1 MTVDLDETDDE
12 APAKKTKVAEED
24 EESEDEFA
32 ADREEAS
39 GEDDEDVDEDDEDLE
54 EDDDDDDED
63 DEEGEEE
70 GSEAELPSDLSDDEG
85 PDTLEGLDSFV
96 DELDA
101 ADRKKRDMKAVK
113 AEVGK
118 TKRRVLPVS
127 SGPQASSKFPTPP
140 KRHRADVRW
149 QTRLVYTHRL
159 SPLSIWRFRF
169 ITLQGR
175 QQIFFIHLETR
186 CPTRPITHYR
196 PRPTRSRS
204 SLRKDERRRSKM
216 VSGHEED

>member
-12 APAKKTKVAEED
+12 APAKKAKVNED

-39 GEDDEDVDEDDEDLE
+39 DEDDEDVEGEDHE
-54 EDDDDDDED
+54 ED
-63 DEEGEEE
+63 DEEDEEEE
-70 GSEAELPSDLSDDEG
+70 GSEAELPSDLSEDEG

-127 SGPQASSKFPTPP
+127 SGPQASSKFITLC
-140 KRHRADVRW
+140 KWHRANIRW
-149 QTRLVYTHRL
+149 QTRLVYTYRV
-159 SPLSIWRFRF
+159 PPFIIWRFRF
-169 ITLQGR
+169 TPFQGR

-186 CPTRPITHYR
+186 CPPSSITHYR
-196 PRPTRSRS
+196 PRSTRSRS
-204 SLRKDERRRSKM
+204 SI
-216 VSGHEED
+216 

>member
-39 GEDDEDVDEDDEDLE
+39 DEDDEDVE
-54 EDDDDDDED
+54 EGDDDED
-63 DEEGEEE
+63 DEEDEEDEEE

-127 SGPQASSKFPTPP
+127 SGPQATSRPSFSHSG
-140 KRHRADVRW
+140 RRANIRW
-149 QTRLVYTHRL
+149 QTRLVYTYL
-159 SPLSIWRFRF
+159 LPPLFIWRLRF
-169 ITLQGR
+169 ITFQGR
-175 QQIFFIHLETR
+175 
-186 CPTRPITHYR
+186 
-196 PRPTRSRS
+196 
-204 SLRKDERRRSKM
+204 
-216 VSGHEED
+216 

>member
-39 GEDDEDVDEDDEDLE
+39 DDDDEDVE
-54 EDDDDDDED
+54 EGDDDED
-63 DEEGEEE
+63 DEEDEEDEEE

-113 AEVGK
+113 AEVGR

-127 SGPQASSKFPTPP
+127 SGPQASSKISTLY
-140 KRHRADVRW
+140 KWHRANIRW
-149 QTRLVYTHRL
+149 QTRFIYTYRF
-159 SPLSIWRFRF
+159 PPFIIWRIRI
-169 ITLQGR
+169 ITFQGR
-175 QQIFFIHLETR
+175 
-186 CPTRPITHYR
+186 
-196 PRPTRSRS
+196 
-204 SLRKDERRRSKM
+204 
-216 VSGHEED
+216 

>member
-12 APAKKTKVAEED
+12 APAKNAKVAEED

-39 GEDDEDVDEDDEDLE
+39 D
-54 EDDDDDDED
+54 EDDDDVDEEVDNDDDED
-63 DEEGEEE
+63 ENEDE
-70 GSEAELPSDLSDDEG
+70 GSEAELPSDLSEDEG

-127 SGPQASSKFPTPP
+127 SGPQASSKLLISHTG
-140 KRHRADVRW
+140 HRADGRW
-149 QTRLVYTHRL
+149 QTRLVYTYRL
-159 SPLSIWRFRF
+159 PSLFIWRIRF
-169 ITLQGR
+169 ITFQGR
-175 QQIFFIHLETR
+175 
-186 CPTRPITHYR
+186 
-196 PRPTRSRS
+196 
-204 SLRKDERRRSKM
+204 
-216 VSGHEED
+216 

>member
-12 APAKKTKVAEED
+12 APAKKTKVAKED

-39 GEDDEDVDEDDEDLE
+39 DEDDEDVEEEDDEEDDEDE
-54 EDDDDDDED
+54 ED
-63 DEEGEEE
+63 EEE
-70 GSEAELPSDLSDDEG
+70 GSEAELPSDLSEDEG

-127 SGPQASSKFPTPP
+127 SGPQASSKFITLC
-140 KRHRADVRW
+140 KWHRANIRW
-149 QTRLVYTHRL
+149 QTRLVYTYRV
-159 SPLSIWRFRF
+159 PPFIIWRFRF
-169 ITLQGR
+169 TPFQGR

-186 CPTRPITHYR
+186 CPPSSITHYR
-196 PRPTRSRS
+196 PRSTRSRS
-204 SLRKDERRRSKM
+204 SI
-216 VSGHEED
+216 

>member
-12 APAKKTKVAEED
+12 APAKKAKVAED

-32 ADREEAS
+32 ADREGAS
-39 GEDDEDVDEDDEDLE
+39 DE
-54 EDDDDDDED
+54 EDEDDDED
-63 DEEGEEE
+63 EEDEDEEE

-101 ADRKKRDMKAVK
+101 ADRKKRDLKAVK
-113 AEVGK
+113 AEAGK

-127 SGPQASSKFPTPP
+127 SGPQASSKFASAC
-140 KRHRADVRW
+140 KRHRADHRW
-149 QTRLVYTHRL
+149 QTRFIYTYRL
-159 SPLSIWRFRF
+159 SPLFIRRIRF

-175 QQIFFIHLETR
+175 
-186 CPTRPITHYR
+186 
-196 PRPTRSRS
+196 
-204 SLRKDERRRSKM
+204 
-216 VSGHEED
+216 

>member
-12 APAKKTKVAEED
+12 APAKKAKVAEEN

-39 GEDDEDVDEDDEDLE
+39 
-54 EDDDDDDED
+54 DED
-63 DEEGEEE
+63 DEEEDDEDEDEDDDEDEE
-70 GSEAELPSDLSDDEG
+70 SEAELPSDLSEDEG

-113 AEVGK
+113 AEAGK

-127 SGPQASSKFPTPP
+127 SGPQASSKHLSCTLYT
-140 KRHRADVRW
+140 RYRADIRW
-149 QTRLVYTHRL
+149 QTRFVYTYRL
-159 SPLSIWRFRF
+159 PPFSIWRFRF
-169 ITLQGR
+169 VTLQGR
-175 QQIFFIHLETR
+175 
-186 CPTRPITHYR
+186 
-196 PRPTRSRS
+196 
-204 SLRKDERRRSKM
+204 
-216 VSGHEED
+216 

>member
-12 APAKKTKVAEED
+12 APAKKAKVAEED

-32 ADREEAS
+32 ADREDAS
-39 GEDDEDVDEDDEDLE
+39 DEDVDEE
-54 EDDDDDDED
+54 EEEED
-63 DEEGEEE
+63 DEEDEDQDEEE

-127 SGPQASSKFPTPP
+127 SGPQASSKLSFSHD
-140 KRHRADVRW
+140 RRRAD
-149 QTRLVYTHRL
+149 
-159 SPLSIWRFRF
+159 I
-169 ITLQGR
+169 
-175 QQIFFIHLETR
+175 
-186 CPTRPITHYR
+186 
-196 PRPTRSRS
+196 
-204 SLRKDERRRSKM
+204 
-216 VSGHEED
+216 

>member
-12 APAKKTKVAEED
+12 APAKNAKVAEED

-39 GEDDEDVDEDDEDLE
+39 DEDDEDVDE
-54 EDDDDDDED
+54 EDDNDDDED
-63 DEEGEEE
+63 ENEDE
-70 GSEAELPSDLSDDEG
+70 GSEAELPSDLSEDEG

-101 ADRKKRDMKAVK
+101 ADRKKRDMKPVK

-127 SGPQASSKFPTPP
+127 SGPQASSK
-140 KRHRADVRW
+140 
-149 QTRLVYTHRL
+149 L
-159 SPLSIWRFRF
+159 
-169 ITLQGR
+169 
-175 QQIFFIHLETR
+175 
-186 CPTRPITHYR
+186 
-196 PRPTRSRS
+196 S
-204 SLRKDERRRSKM
+204 SLLRKAWS
-216 VSGHEED
+216 

>member
-32 ADREEAS
+32 ADRREAS
-39 GEDDEDVDEDDEDLE
+39 DEDDEELDE
-54 EDDDDDDED
+54 ENDDEEDDED
-63 DEEGEEE
+63 DEEDEEE
-70 GSEAELPSDLSDDEG
+70 GSEAELPSDLSEDEG

-127 SGPQASSKFPTPP
+127 SGPQASSKISTLY
-140 KRHRADVRW
+140 KWHRANIRW
-149 QTRLVYTHRL
+149 QTRFIYTYL
-159 SPLSIWRFRF
+159 LPPISIWRIRF

-175 QQIFFIHLETR
+175 
-186 CPTRPITHYR
+186 
-196 PRPTRSRS
+196 
-204 SLRKDERRRSKM
+204 
-216 VSGHEED
+216 

>member
-12 APAKKTKVAEED
+12 APAKKAKVNED

-39 GEDDEDVDEDDEDLE
+39 GEDDEDVDEDDE
-54 EDDDDDDED
+54 EDDDDDDD
-63 DEEGEEE
+63 DEEE

-127 SGPQASSKFPTPP
+127 SGPQASSKAQLLY
-140 KRHRADVRW
+140 KWHRANVRW
-149 QTRLVYTHRL
+149 QTRFIYTYRF
-159 SPLSIWRFRF
+159 SPFTIWRIRF
-169 ITLQGR
+169 ITFQGR
-175 QQIFFIHLETR
+175 
-186 CPTRPITHYR
+186 
-196 PRPTRSRS
+196 
-204 SLRKDERRRSKM
+204 
-216 VSGHEED
+216 

>member
-12 APAKKTKVAEED
+12 TPAKKTKVAEED
-24 EESEDEFA
+24 EESEDEFE

-39 GEDDEDVDEDDEDLE
+39 GEDDEDVDEG
-54 EDDDDDDED
+54 DDDDDEED
-63 DEEGEEE
+63 DEDEDDEEEE
-70 GSEAELPSDLSDDEG
+70 GSEAELPSDLSGDEG

-127 SGPQASSKFPTPP
+127 SGPQASSKF
-140 KRHRADVRW
+140 
-149 QTRLVYTHRL
+149 
-159 SPLSIWRFRF
+159 SNF
-169 ITLQGR
+169 ILTA
-175 QQIFFIHLETR
+175 
-186 CPTRPITHYR
+186 
-196 PRPTRSRS
+196 
-204 SLRKDERRRSKM
+204 
-216 VSGHEED
+216 